1 MQMQGMEYLPDMS
14 AMGGGGGNAGSIGSG
29 NSIKTDDRTNSS
41 ASNSLGNVWGAYS
54 VNYGEQG
61 LPSWVL
67 VAGLVLAAVVVIKNK
82 RKG

>member
-1 MQMQGMEYLPDMS
+1 MQMQGMEYLPDLS

-41 ASNSLGNVWGAYS
+41 ASNNLSNAWGDFS
-54 VNYGEQG
+54 VNYGSQG
-61 LPSWVL
+61 LPDWVL

>member
-1 MQMQGMEYLPDMS
+1 MALQGMEWLPEGFS
-14 AMGGGGGNAGSIGSG
+14 TLGGGGGNAGSIGSG

-54 VNYGEQG
+54 VNYGSQG
-61 LPSWVL
+61 LPDWVVLGVLVL
-67 VAGLVLAAVVVIKNK
+67 VAVVAIRK